1 MSSIDRRRADAIS
14 STRIRHRYG
23 RFAAAIALGDEIYR
37 EAMNLVRHFEHMVI
51 GYFAFGRVA
60 VEQRRLCVA
69 TNHQRE
75 FPGNIGRIHERRV
88 QPSH

>member
-14 STRIRHRYG
+14 STGSGTGTAGSPPPSHSAM
-23 RFAAAIALGDEIYR
+23 RFYR

-75 FPGNIGRIHERRV
+75 FPGNIGHIHERRV